1 MGTIENGEYVA
12 MKTDYEKLRN
22 TFKHSMR
29 MFLMECFFCFYTEIF
44 FSDS

>member
-12 MKTDYEKLRN
+12 TETDYEKLCN

-29 MFLMECFFCFYTEIF
+29 MFLMECFFAVYTEIF